1 MTSDLIYPD
10 HAEAGQ
16 PHLFQTGYIL
26 NRRGDCIW
34 FLALPLVALAA
45 AMGSQRWLPYVALA
59 SVNLW
64 ITIPHHFSTW
74 FRTYGIAED
83 WQRFKQRLVI
93 GPLVIF
99 AVVFAGLQIAPIT
112 LLLVIIL
119 WDSQHSIMQQHGF
132 GRIYDFKAG
141 SGSPRTPRF
150 DLALHWILFGNMFLN
165 APLFVTMWL
174 RELYRLNLL
183 VPVSAVR
190 FIQLA
195 SWTVTV
201 VYLGVYL
208 VHVVVSMQRGYP
220 VNPIKYLFI
229 AASYFLWYTAAW
241 HTASIMVFGIA
252 HRLMHGLQYDV
263 MVLHYVKRKTRDT
276 AASSRFWLMRQ
287 LRAGNLLL
295 FVIAGL
301 LYALCFQLATLA
313 PLDEIGFGLFHFS
326 DQYQAIPE
334 HGIEAM
340 PSWLG
345 YHMFAEALIST
356 VAVMHYYF
364 DSFIWKVRDKHVQ
377 EGL

>member
-1 MTSDLIYPD
+1 LIYPD

-34 FLALPLVALAA
+34 FLALPLVALAV
-45 AMGSQRWLPYVALA
+45 AMGSQRWLPIVALA

-195 SWTVTV
+195 SWIVTV

>member
-1 MTSDLIYPD
+1 M
-10 HAEAGQ
+10 
-16 PHLFQTGYIL
+16 
-26 NRRGDCIW
+26 
-34 FLALPLVALAA
+34 
-45 AMGSQRWLPYVALA
+45 ALA

-64 ITIPHHFSTW
+64 ITIPHHFPTW
-74 FRTYGIAED
+74 FRTCGIAED
-83 WQRFKQRLVI
+83 WERFKQRLVI